1 MMRENL
7 QCWGWSYL
15 LLPEGLEQLLRQSVF
30 KNRVAAVEPD
40 GVSRSVGY
48 PYACWTNSQRMIS
61 RSCLRIFHDITAESR
76 RPSRTCARAR
86 FQHLCARFR
95 YRRACGRPVGR
106 DTCALAGG

>member
-1 MMRENL
+1 MMTENL

-48 PYACWTNSQRMIS
+48 PL
-61 RSCLRIFHDITAESR
+61 CLLDQFATHDFSVM
-76 RPSRTCARAR
+76 P
-86 FQHLCARFR
+86 
-95 YRRACGRPVGR
+95 
-106 DTCALAGG
+106 